1 MKKKSKKFW
10 YSGNSLLEG
19 AIIDVGNFGK
29 QYKEEIQAF
38 IPSQEII
45 NRVNEAIRLGKPI
58 LVTGE
63 AGTGKT
69 RLGQAIA
76 YERYGNKYQDYFF
89 RWRLKST
96 SSINDAYYV
105 TDQERL
111 NRDKAILKEGEKI
124 IPEDYLSLQILGNV
138 FTTDWPAILEIENI
152 NLVSDSF
159 LVELFTELEEKS
171 FHIRET
177 GKQIIAQNS
186 PLVIFLDNGL
196 AKVPELLLR
205 NCVIAEFEFPN
216 MSQLEKMIHA
226 RFYTKIDRDDTH
238 KLIDVFLEIRR
249 IMVNDPDYIF
259 VISTSQLFEWANIL
273 AESDDENKEHLF
285 EGFRNRSLNNRA
297 YRRKDSKPV
306 APRGELLLD
315 YSNQNLKEFPQEIWD
330 HPALEIL
337 ILNNN
342 QISSIPR
349 EIGQLSR
356 LKYLFLYNNQ
366 LSSLP
371 SEIAE
376 FTSLQLIELS
386 QNPLDSFPSPLAN
399 LPNLSY
405 LGLPIRAI
413 QDVPESVS
421 RLPLKFFNLSK
432 DTFRLDGDKIL
443 PPGKI
448 IGAHEAENFPMDLLK
463 FTQLKELD
471 LSSHHFRHI
480 PEEIGKLEK
489 LEALYM
495 FGNNF
500 KEFPSGLT
508 KLSSL
513 KKLQIAY
520 NQIEKIPT
528 SDILK
533 LSKLEQLV
541 LANNKIR
548 LFPPDLL
555 QLPKLTSGGSEE
567 YSEYDKTLLN
577 LDFRNNPIRNVPPE
591 IIDKGY
597 DAIFQYFESLQA
609 GESRALNSAKLV
621 IVGQGGVGKTVLSRK
636 LIEPE
641 LAFEQIQEAS
651 TEGIDIRPWFISDG
665 AEDRIRCNIWDFGGQ
680 EIYRSTHR
688 FFLSKRSV
696 YILVSETR
704 REDDY
709 QDFNYWLNT
718 IQVQSDGSPVIIVI
732 NKIDERTKSIN
743 EVSLK
748 ARFPEII
755 GFHYVSCKSG
765 KGLKKLREG
774 IQQIILQLPHTKDEV
789 PLGWISIAQELEK
802 IRLTK
807 DNMKY
812 GEFLQIC
819 KKQGVAT
826 KTASLLLEYFHDLGL
841 LLYFKKDVILSATI
855 ILNPDWGTNAIY
867 NVLDTSEVVQNH
879 GKFTYTQLYQIW
891 AKDEYDSQSYGSLIA
906 LMKQFNLCI
915 QLNDPQE
922 YLVPQLLSPTSPHFT
937 FEHKGKRVIE
947 YHYPEFKPSGIL
959 TQILV
964 ELRPDIKEDI
974 CWKYGFLLAY
984 GETEVLITE
993 EPISRKIMVKVAGPK
1008 KDEIL
1013 ENIMGQIRDIHRKYP
1028 KLSYREYIPCNCE
1041 FRKAGDPS
1049 FLFEYERLQNFL
1061 DAGRNSLVCYQC
1073 IQEISIPSILKGIT
1087 FRQERDE
1094 QSIKQLPVTEQHS
1107 ILFLSA
1113 NPLESGRSRLEKE
1126 YAEIE
1131 ESIIRARMRDRFLLK
1146 AKWALR
1152 VEDLQR
1158 GMLEFSPRILH
1169 FSGHVDKNDHSMLLL
1184 ETEAGEAKAVS
1195 SEALSSLFDLFK
1207 NTLECIILSAGF
1219 SLDLARP
1226 LLKRTSYVISMKENL
1241 SDRTA
1246 IIFSRSFYDAI
1257 GQGRKIP
1264 FAFEF
1269 GKSALRLEGIPE
1281 TELPVF
1287 LSNG

>member
-1 MKKKSKKFW
+1 M
-10 YSGNSLLEG
+10 
-19 AIIDVGNFGK
+19 
-29 QYKEEIQAF
+29 
-38 IPSQEII
+38 
-45 NRVNEAIRLGKPI
+45 
-58 LVTGE
+58 
-63 AGTGKT
+63 
-69 RLGQAIA
+69 
-76 YERYGNKYQDYFF
+76 
-89 RWRLKST
+89 
-96 SSINDAYYV
+96 
-105 TDQERL
+105 
-111 NRDKAILKEGEKI
+111 
-124 IPEDYLSLQILGNV
+124 
-138 FTTDWPAILEIENI
+138 
-152 NLVSDSF
+152 
-159 LVELFTELEEKS
+159 
-171 FHIRET
+171 
-177 GKQIIAQNS
+177 
-186 PLVIFLDNGL
+186 
-196 AKVPELLLR
+196 
-205 NCVIAEFEFPN
+205 
-216 MSQLEKMIHA
+216 
-226 RFYTKIDRDDTH
+226 
-238 KLIDVFLEIRR
+238 
-249 IMVNDPDYIF
+249 PD
-259 VISTSQLFEWANIL
+259 
-273 AESDDENKEHLF
+273 
-285 EGFRNRSLNNRA
+285 
-297 YRRKDSKPV
+297 
-306 APRGELLLD
+306 
-315 YSNQNLKEFPQEIWD
+315 
-330 HPALEIL
+330 
-337 ILNNN
+337 
-342 QISSIPR
+342 
-349 EIGQLSR
+349 
-356 LKYLFLYNNQ
+356 
-366 LSSLP
+366 
-371 SEIAE
+371 
-376 FTSLQLIELS
+376 
-386 QNPLDSFPSPLAN
+386 
-399 LPNLSY
+399 
-405 LGLPIRAI
+405 
-413 QDVPESVS
+413 SVS
-421 RLPLKFFNLSK
+421 KLPLTFFNLSK
-432 DTFRLDGDKIL
+432 DTFRLEGEKIL

-448 IGAHEAENFPMDLLK
+448 IGAHEVADFPMDLLK

-471 LSSHHFRHI
+471 LSSHHFRYI

-500 KEFPSGLT
+500 KEFPLGLT
-508 KLSSL
+508 KLSNL

-528 SDILK
+528 ADILK
-533 LSKLEQLV
+533 MSELEQLV
-541 LANNKIR
+541 LANNRIR

-555 QLPKLTSGGSEE
+555 QLPKLTSGVSEE

-732 NKIDERTKSIN
+732 NKVDERTKSIN
-743 EVSLK
+743 EASLK
-748 ARFPEII
+748 ARFPEIM

-765 KGLKKLREG
+765 KGLKKLREE
-774 IQQIILQLPHTKDEV
+774 IQHTILQLPHTKDEV
-789 PLGWISIAQELEK
+789 PLSWISIAQELEQL
-802 IRLTK
+802 RLK
-807 DNMKY
+807 ADYMDY
-812 GEFLQIC
+812 GDFLQIC
-819 KKQGVAT
+819 KKQGVSA
-826 KTASLLLEYFHDLGL
+826 KTASLLLEYFHDLGM
-841 LLYFKKDVILSATI
+841 LLYFKKDVILSSTI
-855 ILNPDWGTNAIY
+855 ILNPDWGTNAVY

-879 GKFTYTQLYQIW
+879 GKFNYAQLYQIW
-891 AKDEYDSQSYGSLIA
+891 DKSEYVSHLYGSLIA

-922 YLVPQLLSPTSPHFT
+922 YLVPQLLSPTAPSFT

-947 YHYPEFKPSGIL
+947 YHFPEFKPSGIL

-984 GETEVLITE
+984 GETEVLLTE
-993 EPISRKIMVKVAGPK
+993 EPISRKIRVQVAGPK
-1008 KDEIL
+1008 KDEVL
-1013 ENIMGQIRDIHRKYP
+1013 ENIMGQIRDIHKKYP
-1028 KLSYREYIPCNCE
+1028 KLSYREYIPCGCE

-1049 FLFEYERLQNFL
+1049 FLFEYERLQNFV

-1131 ESIIRARMRDRFLLK
+1131 ESIIRARMRDRFHLK

-1169 FSGHVDKNDHSMLLL
+1169 FSGHVDKTDHSMLLL

-1195 SEALSSLFDLFK
+1195 AEALSSLFDLFK